1 MVDSWLPRRY
11 ADVIRAQAREV
22 DRILSAW
29 VRGQALC
36 CLILAL
42 YYASAL
48 TVAGLDLGLIVGHGG
63 GAAVVH
69 SLCRLDHRRR
79 DGDRRWPWRSSR
91 TGAA

>member
-1 MVDSWLPRRY
+1 MVDSWLPHRY

-42 YYASAL
+42 YYAIGADAWPAWTSA
-48 TVAGLDLGLIVGHGG
+48 
-63 GAAVVH
+63 
-69 SLCRLDHRRR
+69 
-79 DGDRRWPWRSSR
+79 
-91 TGAA
+91 